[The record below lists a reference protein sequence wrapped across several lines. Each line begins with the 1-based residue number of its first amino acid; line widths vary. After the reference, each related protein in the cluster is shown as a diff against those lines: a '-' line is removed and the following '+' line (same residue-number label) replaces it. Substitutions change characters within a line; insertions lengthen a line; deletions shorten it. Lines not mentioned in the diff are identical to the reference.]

1 MSSRMQIKRLKK
13 SFKQI
18 LHKVFPGAQ
27 IMKLREE
34 VRLLSEY
41 TLQAEISRRQ
51 REHPNP
57 FCRFGAF
64 GFSQADE
71 DGITLEIVR
80 RLQIDK
86 GRFLELGVGDGLE
99 NNTLILLASGWRGVW
114 LGGED
119 LRVSLKKCKRLKFEQ
134 AWITRDNVIDLI
146 KKNIGHDLNLD
157 LVSLD
162 LDGNDLFVAET
173 MLEEGV
179 SASIFIVEYNSRFP
193 GEVDFSI
200 DYDPQH
206 TWTGGDYYGASLQA
220 FCNLFERFG
229 YSLICCNAATG
240 GNAFFVQTNNLDKF
254 PEVPKNRRDIYSS
267 PFFYVPNIGHV
278 KSVKT
283 IQKVL
288 DSN

>member
-1 MSSRMQIKRLKK
+1 MRIKRLKNK
-13 SFKQI
+13 LKQI

-41 TLQAEISRRQ
+41 TLQSAVSRRQ

-57 FCRFGAF
+57 LCRFGSF

-71 DGITLEIVR
+71 DGITLEIAR
-80 RLQIDK
+80 RLQIEK
-86 GRFLELGVGDGLE
+86 GRFLELGVGNGLE
-99 NNTLILLASGWRGVW
+99 NNTLILLARGWRGTW

-119 LRVSLKKCKRLKFEQ
+119 LKVSLEKCNRLTFEK
-134 AWITRDNVIDLI
+134 AWITRDNVVDLI
-146 KKNIGHDLNLD
+146 KKNNGHDLHFD

-162 LDGNDLFVAET
+162 LDGNDLYVAET
-173 MLEEGV
+173 MLDKGI
-179 SASIFIVEYNSRFP
+179 SADIFIVEYNSRFP
-193 GEVDFSI
+193 SGVEFSI

-206 TWTGGDYYGASLQA
+206 IWTGGDYYGASLEA

-240 GNAFFVQTNNLDKF
+240 GNAFFVKTNNLDKF

-267 PFFYVPNIGHV
+267 PFFYVPNIGHT
-278 KSVKT
+278 KAVKT
-283 IQKVL
+283 IQRVL
-288 DSN
+288 DAN